1 MHEIIIRPPT
11 KTPWSVSCKRSAR
24 ALLTISIISSD
35 LSQRGLCCYGF
46 APQASGQRNIGDEM
60 KMLDGKITPRLCLS
74 DSPQDGQDPGCFVSS
89 YWAPLCPMLGRSGVP
104 PLCPIVCRQVR
115 SSVPGCPIVCR
126 QVAAQG
132 AVARCTALTSHSH
145 TGRLCHL
152 VQVERRRRKVERRSH
167 LEVKTTCGQLN
178 AIAS

>member
-1 MHEIIIRPPT
+1 M
-11 KTPWSVSCKRSAR
+11 
-24 ALLTISIISSD
+24 LLWLCSS
-35 LSQRGLCCYGF
+35 GLW
-46 APQASGQRNIGDEM
+46 PEVHRDEM

-74 DSPQDGQDPGCFVSS
+74 DSPQDRQDPGCLVSS

-104 PLCPIVCRQVR
+104 PLCPLVCRQVR
-115 SSVPGCPIVCR
+115 SGVPGCPIVCR
-126 QVAAQG
+126 QVGAQG

-167 LEVKTTCGQLN
+167 LGVKTTCGQPN

>member
-1 MHEIIIRPPT
+1 
-11 KTPWSVSCKRSAR
+11 
-24 ALLTISIISSD
+24 
-35 LSQRGLCCYGF
+35 
-46 APQASGQRNIGDEM
+46 M

-74 DSPQDGQDPGCFVSS
+74 DSPQDGQDPGCLVSS

-104 PLCPIVCRQVR
+104 PLCPPVCRQVR

-152 VQVERRRRKVERRSH
+152 VQVERRRRKVEKEAIWESKPP
-167 LEVKTTCGQLN
+167 VDKPMQLLASSKEWVVLRICFTKLRN
-178 AIAS
+178 A